1 MVKMQ
6 KLVLKRMPG
15 YNAMLNKAKGKHG
28 LYMYTRAKNNLI
40 TEVQI
45 LAGKLRRLKTPLF
58 LEITYYEPHKKRD
71 LDNIA
76 SCKKFIFDGLQKAGK
91 IRNDGWGEITG
102 WNETFKIDKRNPRI
116 EIKFI
121 ENVEL

>member
-1 MVKMQ
+1 MGVVKVQ

-15 YNAMLNKAKGKHG
+15 YNAIINKAKGKKG
-28 LYMYTRAKNNLI
+28 MYLYTRTKNNLI

-45 LAGKLRRLKTPLF
+45 MAGRLNKLKTPLF
-58 LEITYYEPHKKRD
+58 LNITYYEPHKKRD

-91 IRNDGWGEITG
+91 IKNDGWSEITG
-102 WNETFKIDKRNPRI
+102 WNEKFKVDKNNPRI
-116 EIKFI
+116 EIEFI
-121 ENVEL
+121 EGG